1 MSANEKL
8 EMYVI
13 YYRPKDHPTLYVL
26 RKWNISNVGA
36 SPDDEFAMGE
46 TLDEIRSLVPH
57 YCVRLERDPNDD
69 PVIVESWI

>member
-1 MSANEKL
+1 MSEML

-26 RKWNISNVGA
+26 RKWIIGEEGKC
-36 SPDDEFAMGE
+36 SPDDEFALGE
-46 TLDEIRSLVPH
+46 TLDGIRSLVPEH
-57 YCVRLERDPNDD
+57 CVNLGREANDD